1 MVAKLRHFIIWFDKS
16 KGMQSKYRA
25 SHKAME
31 KEVNGIISDSEYT
44 KGSLKVFLG
53 FEELKVDQ
61 GEELL

>member
-1 MVAKLRHFIIWFDKS
+1 MAKKYKHYIVWFDKA

-31 KEVNGIISDSEYT
+31 KEVNLIITEDGYS

-53 FEELKVDQ
+53 LEELKVDQ
-61 GEELL
+61 GGDLL